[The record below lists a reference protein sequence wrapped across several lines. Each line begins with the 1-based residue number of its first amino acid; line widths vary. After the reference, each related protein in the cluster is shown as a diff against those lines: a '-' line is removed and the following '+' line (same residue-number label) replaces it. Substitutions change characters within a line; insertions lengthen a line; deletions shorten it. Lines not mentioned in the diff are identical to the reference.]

1 MKKLFYKTIYSK
13 SHEFI
18 DRRNWK
24 DEFILPLEKSKC
36 GTNDVYYYDKY
47 DYARG
52 IMLDDFI
59 EDKHWRNLQAN
70 DSVKILIC
78 YDNEPP
84 SMSHITMIC
93 ETCKDKKI
101 NPQQI
106 FFVLPD
112 QIMVEWVQ
120 KHFSLHELDS
130 CNAIA
135 CNYMMKQIF
144 LHSPEPNNTII
155 NKKFS
160 VLSRTYKPYRLEFFL
175 KLNREKLLK
184 DFLFTFHNINPYS
197 DEVFSFREMSAD
209 ARKALGILTASDKT
223 FIRGAPY
230 YNNCTDDLYQ
240 YNNVPIDTISSSR
253 FHVVIETSIESPD
266 FLHMFS
272 ETTTVFVTEKTWRSI
287 YCKKPFIAVASNDFL
302 KQLRNLGF
310 KTFAPLIDES
320 YDTIRDASERMNAV
334 VKEIKRLNTLPVP
347 ELVKVTQSCQSVCDY
362 NRNVLEQLSKQPNK
376 LSQKYNWLRHCAQ
389 PGFIL

>member
-1 MKKLFYKTIYSK
+1 
-13 SHEFI
+13 
-18 DRRNWK
+18 
-24 DEFILPLEKSKC
+24 
-36 GTNDVYYYDKY
+36 
-47 DYARG
+47 
-52 IMLDDFI
+52 
-59 EDKHWRNLQAN
+59 
-70 DSVKILIC
+70 
-78 YDNEPP
+78 
-84 SMSHITMIC
+84 
-93 ETCKDKKI
+93 
-101 NPQQI
+101 
-106 FFVLPD
+106 
-112 QIMVEWVQ
+112 
-120 KHFSLHELDS
+120 
-130 CNAIA
+130 
-135 CNYMMKQIF
+135 
-144 LHSPEPNNTII
+144 
-155 NKKFS
+155 
-160 VLSRTYKPYRLEFFL
+160 
-175 KLNREKLLK
+175 
-184 DFLFTFHNINPYS
+184 
-197 DEVFSFREMSAD
+197 MSAD

-320 YDTIRDASERMNAV
+320 YDTIRDSSERMNAV